1 MQQFISVKDV
11 PQLGQWIEEVKALKE
26 SPFIYKNLG
35 ENKVLGLVFFNQS
48 LRTRMSMQRAALNL
62 GMQVMVLNVGQDS
75 WQLELNEGTIM
86 DGKTQEHVK
95 EAVEVLSQYCDII
108 GVRSFPGL
116 VDREKDYQEE
126 VLQRFVRYSQVPI
139 ISLESATSH
148 PLQGFADLLT
158 IDEYKTKA
166 RPKVVLSWAPHL
178 KALPQAVPNAFV
190 EWMQAGEVDLVVT
203 HPEGYELS
211 ESIIK
216 DSHVEYNQEKAFEGA
231 DFIYA
236 KNWSSY
242 RQYGKILSKSPDWMI
257 TEEKMKLTANARFM
271 HCLPIRRNVIAEDS
285 VIDNSIVIPQAENR
299 LYTAQLVLKKML
311 ESMKA
316 V

>member
-11 PQLGQWIEEVKALKE
+11 PELGQWIEEVKQLK
-26 SPFIYKNLG
+26 KNPYNDKRLG

-75 WQLELNEGTIM
+75 WQLEMKDGTIM
-86 DGKTQEHVK
+86 DGGAQEHVK
-95 EAVEVLSQYCDII
+95 EAVAVISQYCDII

-116 VDREKDYQEE
+116 KDREKDYQEE
-126 VLQRFVRYSQVPI
+126 VLTNFIRYSSVPV

-158 IDEYKTKA
+158 IEEYKKKDK
-166 RPKVVLSWAPHL
+166 PKVVLSWAPHP

-190 EWMQAGEVDLVVT
+190 EWMRAADVELVVT

-211 ESIIK
+211 EAVMG
-216 DSHVEYNQEKAFEGA
+216 DTTVEYDQQKAFEGA

-242 RQYGKILSKSPDWMI
+242 REYGQILSKSPDWMI
-257 TEEKMKLTANARFM
+257 TQEKMKLTNGARFM

-285 VIDNSIVIPQAENR
+285 VIDQGIVIPQAANR
-299 LYTAQLVLKKML
+299 LFTAQLVLKKML
-311 ESMKA
+311 ESLK
-316 V
+316 

>member
-1 MQQFISVKDV
+1 MQQFTSVNDV
-11 PQLGQWIEEVKALKE
+11 PDLGQWIEEVKNLK
-26 SPFIYKNLG
+26 KNPYNFKSLG

-75 WQLELNEGTIM
+75 WQLEWNEGTIM
-86 DGKTQEHVK
+86 DGTAQEHVK
-95 EAVEVLSQYCDII
+95 EAVAVISQYCDII

-116 VDREKDYQEE
+116 KDRELDYQEE
-126 VLQRFVRYSQVPI
+126 VLKKFIQYSQVPV

-158 IDEYKTKA
+158 IEEFKTKA
-166 RPKVVLSWAPHL
+166 RPRVVLSWAPHP

-190 EWMQAGEVDLVVT
+190 EWMQAADMDLVVT

-211 ESIIK
+211 ESIMK
-216 DSHVEYNQEKAFEGA
+216 DSRVEYDQKKAFEGA
-231 DFIYA
+231 DFVYA

-242 RQYGKILSKSPDWMI
+242 RQYGQILSKSPDWMI
-257 TEEKMKLTANARFM
+257 TQEKMKLTDNARFM
-271 HCLPIRRNVIAEDS
+271 HCLPVRRNVIVEDS
-285 VIDNSIVIPQAENR
+285 VIDDSIVIPQAENR
-299 LYTAQLVLKKML
+299 LFTAQLVLKKML
-311 ESMKA
+311 EAMKGA
-316 V
+316 